1 MLNSYYVVAYVGNQ
15 MYRVTDDLRF
25 RIYGSERLYVW
36 EDRNIVEM
44 CKILDEDSSRHA
56 YKYLIYDLNGNC
68 VGGNK

>member
-25 RIYGSERLYVW
+25 RVYSSERLYVW
-36 EDRNIVEM
+36 ENRDIVEM
-44 CKILDEDSSRHA
+44 CKILDEDSSRHG
-56 YKYLIYDLNGNC
+56 YRYLIYDLNGNC